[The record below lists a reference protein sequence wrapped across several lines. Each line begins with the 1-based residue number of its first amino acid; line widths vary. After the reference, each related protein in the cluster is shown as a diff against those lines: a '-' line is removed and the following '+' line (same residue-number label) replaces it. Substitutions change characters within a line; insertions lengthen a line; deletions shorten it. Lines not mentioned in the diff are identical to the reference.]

1 MRNDLN
7 LPEPRASDGSSPNI
21 GLRLRHAR
29 LTKRLSLKE
38 LAAAAGCSEGFL
50 SKVENDKVKPSLS
63 MLHRLVGVLNTNITT
78 LFAAADP
85 QDDVFVTRRTSRSSD
100 TSVRAQMG
108 HGVSLEALSPIAH
121 RTLLQAGIHVI
132 EAHGRS
138 DGTISHRGEEI
149 GFVLEGT
156 IELIVSGKSYILEE
170 GDSFFFA
177 SKLDHEYRNPG
188 RTRTK
193 VLWINTPPTF

>member
-1 MRNDLN
+1 MSKDLD
-7 LPEPRASDGSSPNI
+7 LPESPSAESSSPNI

-29 LTKRLSLKE
+29 LAERRSLKE

-63 MLHRLVGVLNTNITT
+63 TLHRLVGALNTNITT
-78 LFAAADP
+78 LFATADP
-85 QDDVFVTRRTSRSSD
+85 QDGVFVTRKTSRSSH

-132 EAHGRS
+132 EPNGRS
-138 DGTISHRGEEI
+138 DGTISHKGEEV
-149 GFVLEGT
+149 GYVLH
-156 IELIVSGKSYILEE
+156 IEI
-170 GDSFFFA
+170 
-177 SKLDHEYRNPG
+177 
-188 RTRTK
+188 
-193 VLWINTPPTF
+193 